1 LGLYILLADDGM
13 PAFSTSSNW
22 TPRLYPYQQ
31 TGANV
36 LFFSFINPL
45 TMKVPLSYA
54 ALAKTRGN
62 GQVGS
67 VPANTVIIFSIGK
80 ISLHI
85 K

>member
-1 LGLYILLADDGM
+1 
-13 PAFSTSSNW
+13 
-22 TPRLYPYQQ
+22 
-31 TGANV
+31 
-36 LFFSFINPL
+36 
-45 TMKVPLSYA
+45 MKVPLSYA